1 MRRLSIVLAT
11 VALSAFA
18 NVRGVFAQGNELVV
32 MPNIAAST
40 LSGVVHDRNGD
51 PLEDVT
57 ITLFSCPSGEFRGLA
72 GPKALMTT
80 RVDAGGRFHLDW
92 PKGKNAC
99 LQFQTR
105 GFNTL
110 QMEIRRSRDAGN
122 LKPVLNFG
130 M

>member
-32 MPNIAAST
+32 MQNIAASS
-40 LSGVVHDRNGD
+40 LSGVVRDRNGD
-51 PLEDVT
+51 PLKDVT
-57 ITLFSCPSGEFRGLA
+57 ITLFSCPTGEFRGLME
-72 GPKALMTT
+72 PKALMTT
-80 RVDAGGRFHLDW
+80 KVDAAGSFHLDW

-110 QMEIRRSRDAGN
+110 QMEIRRSRGAGN